1 MKIRIRPYLKFLLIE
16 NTIYIVLGILLI
28 VALLFIPSYFVND
41 YIANK
46 EKINQLDEELR
57 LIQSKRNALVFLSSS
72 KSENLDDY
80 YNLVTSL
87 IPDSENYFSIL
98 YALDNLSEITNFKIN
113 SYTINPRA
121 QNINKVSI
129 KVTGTGNHEDF
140 LNFLK
145 EYNVAGGRLIT
156 AEKIGLGGSE
166 FTGIML
172 DLNFYSKKSSLYQT
186 NKEDYQKILAK
197 LDKIKDKVRFTFNKE
212 ETEELK
218 EQEATTESYPIKSNP
233 F

>member
-98 YALDNLSEITNFKIN
+98 YALDNLSEITNFKISACN
-113 SYTINPRA
+113 SCP
-121 QNINKVSI
+121 
-129 KVTGTGNHEDF
+129 
-140 LNFLK
+140 LCL
-145 EYNVAGGRLIT
+145 
-156 AEKIGLGGSE
+156 
-166 FTGIML
+166 
-172 DLNFYSKKSSLYQT
+172 
-186 NKEDYQKILAK
+186 
-197 LDKIKDKVRFTFNKE
+197 
-212 ETEELK
+212 
-218 EQEATTESYPIKSNP
+218 
-233 F
+233 